1 MENGLHVLRRRS
13 PAATLPTD
21 SDHDAN
27 RPYGTSCGAA
37 SRVTQS
43 PGGSRGERGEA
54 LIKDSPGTCERSRG
68 CRVMPR
74 RWSLLGENHGI
85 DSVNENGLNFLW
97 KGQG

>member
-54 LIKDSPGTCERSRG
+54 LIIKIVLGRVRG
-68 CRVMPR
+68 AE
-74 RWSLLGENHGI
+74 GAE
-85 DSVNENGLNFLW
+85 
-97 KGQG
+97 